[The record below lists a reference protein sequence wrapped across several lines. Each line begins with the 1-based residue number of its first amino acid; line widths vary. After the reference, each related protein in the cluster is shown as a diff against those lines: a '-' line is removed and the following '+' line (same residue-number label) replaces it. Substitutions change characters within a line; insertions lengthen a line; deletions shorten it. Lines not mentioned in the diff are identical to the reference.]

1 MAGGSTTQVVRADMP
16 DGSSVVA
23 KAGPGGHLPI
33 ERSMLDDLNRLTK
46 LPVPRVRHA
55 EADLLIVDYIPHD
68 PGPPTAAAQAHLAAL
83 LAGLHAVPWPERKF
97 GYPYDTAIGRLVQP
111 NAWSESWIRFFRD
124 NRLRAMAQAALD
136 EGTLS
141 PRLADRLETLADR
154 LDDELDEPDHPAL
167 LHGDVWVG
175 NVLARHD
182 RVVGLIDPAIYVGHP
197 EIELAYVG
205 LLGGIGAP
213 FYDRYGALRPI
224 KPGFPRRAAIY
235 NLYPLLVHVRY
246 WDTGYADRI
255 VETLDRLGV

>member
-55 EADLLIVDYIPHD
+55 EVDLLIVDYIPHD

-124 NRLRAMAQAALD
+124 NRLRAMAQAALN

-154 LDDELDEPDHPAL
+154 LDDELDEPGHPAL
-167 LHGDVWVG
+167 LHGDVWGG

-205 LLGGIGAP
+205 LLGGLGAP